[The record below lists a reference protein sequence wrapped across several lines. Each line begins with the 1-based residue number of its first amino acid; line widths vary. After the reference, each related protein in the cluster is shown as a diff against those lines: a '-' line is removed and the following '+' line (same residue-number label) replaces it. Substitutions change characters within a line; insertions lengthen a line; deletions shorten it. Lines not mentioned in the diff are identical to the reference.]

1 MLYNDGLKPHL
12 SVLFL
17 ARAPMVKL
25 VATTSLSLV
34 AFRRAGSNPAGGI
47 ISPMAN
53 NASTNE

>member
-17 ARAPMVKL
+17 AHAPMVKL

-47 ISPMAN
+47 LK
-53 NASTNE
+53 